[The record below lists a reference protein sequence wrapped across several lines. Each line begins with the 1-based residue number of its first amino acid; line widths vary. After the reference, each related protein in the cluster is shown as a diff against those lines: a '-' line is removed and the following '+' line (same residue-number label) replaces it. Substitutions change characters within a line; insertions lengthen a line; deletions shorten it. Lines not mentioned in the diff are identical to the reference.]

1 MLAWSRLKLIGER
14 NGGWEGFPRR
24 GYGDNNHGWVVGGWR
39 YHADAITELEAIK
52 KRNQRAKTYSTIH
65 KTSDKEEGIK
75 LERLVLSRNSA
86 TNVRRG
92 GDRTGSMTS
101 PHRLAEDTKDGS
113 RGTLLGLR
121 PALVQAHRLEAFLQS
136 LDRCAGAR
144 RALERWGLAPGDE

>member
-1 MLAWSRLKLIGER
+1 MGDGRVFLDAGMETIITVGWLA
-14 NGGWEGFPRR
+14 
-24 GYGDNNHGWVVGGWR
+24 VGGIMQMLLRSWR
-39 YHADAITELEAIK
+39 QSK
-52 KRNQRAKTYSTIH
+52 KRKKQAKTYSAIH
-65 KTSDKEEGIK
+65 KTSDKEECIK

-86 TNVRRG
+86 TNVRSG

-121 PALVQAHRLEAFLQS
+121 PALVQAHRLEALLQS

-144 RALERWGLAPGDE
+144 GALERWGLAPRDE